1 MALAR
6 PSRLSAR
13 WLVVASI
20 VLAAGF
26 LLPALHNRLNR
37 LWGVE
42 KAPVLECRNNLRMYG
57 MAMRLYAE
65 ENGGH
70 LPPRNQWE
78 ALLSPI
84 LSESCRR
91 CPGCPDASS
100 TGYVYLGDAEMT
112 LDPTKK
118 PPELHWLLDTPLMM
132 DSKPR
137 HNNRRNVYFLGE
149 QAINLTDEE
158 VQHLLERGD
167 TAMKITIKGKEFT
180 VRLAATEAAK
190 TLQRLLPLA
199 LEMTELNGNEKYANL
214 AQALPATPQEVR
226 RINAGDMMLWGDD
239 CLVIFYQSFNT
250 PYSYTHLGR
259 ILDPDGLAEA
269 LGNGSAHVELK

>member
-13 WLVVASI
+13 WLVVTSI

-26 LLPALHNRLNR
+26 LLPALH
-37 LWGVE
+37 
-42 KAPVLECRNNLRMYG
+42 
-57 MAMRLYAE
+57 
-65 ENGGH
+65 
-70 LPPRNQWE
+70 
-78 ALLSPI
+78 
-84 LSESCRR
+84 
-91 CPGCPDASS
+91 D
-100 TGYVYLGDAEMT
+100 
-112 LDPTKK
+112 
-118 PPELHWLLDTPLMM
+118 
-132 DSKPR
+132 
-137 HNNRRNVYFLGE
+137 YFFRKT
-149 QAINLTDEE
+149 IMEE
-158 VQHLLERGD
+158 VPSSQSAE
-167 TAMKITIKGKEFT
+167 MKITIQGKEFT

-214 AQALPATPQEVR
+214 AQALPANPQEVR

-250 PYSYTHLGR
+250 PYSYTYLGR

-269 LGNGSAHVELK
+269 LGNGSAHVEFK